1 MKLSYYIVYL
11 KGGIEMKNKSFSK
24 LVKLINFSMKVDANS
39 TSTAMAFQPKA
50 PKQLE
55 QFKK

>member
-1 MKLSYYIVYL
+1 
-11 KGGIEMKNKSFSK
+11 MKNKGFSK

-39 TSTAMAFQPKA
+39 TSTMAAFQPKA
-50 PKQLE
+50 PKQLK